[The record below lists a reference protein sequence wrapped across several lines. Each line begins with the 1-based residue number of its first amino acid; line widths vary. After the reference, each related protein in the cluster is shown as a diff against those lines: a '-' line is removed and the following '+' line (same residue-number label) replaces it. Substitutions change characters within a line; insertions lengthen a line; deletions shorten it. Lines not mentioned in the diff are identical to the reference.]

1 MEYGKWQTKKNKL
14 IKSIGEEL
22 SDYEINNSDDLSST
36 IENYSIII
44 YSKKDSDYIIEVAFR
59 NINRIVDNV
68 KIKIKKKK
76 VIFDD
81 FYQNIIINETT
92 FNIEQNEEVIK
103 EIRKIQIKIKLLDV
117 FIKEPQ
123 NKL

>member
-68 KIKIKKKK
+68 KIKLKQKK

>member
-1 MEYGKWQTKKNKL
+1 MRKTGIFPKNKL

-68 KIKIKKKK
+68 KIKLKQKK